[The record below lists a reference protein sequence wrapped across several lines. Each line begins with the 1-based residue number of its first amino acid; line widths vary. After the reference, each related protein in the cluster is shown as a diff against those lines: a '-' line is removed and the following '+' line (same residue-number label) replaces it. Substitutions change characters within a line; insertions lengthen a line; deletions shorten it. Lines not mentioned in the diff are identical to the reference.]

1 MSVLHLRE
9 ATKVYG
15 AGHTAVRAVDGVSLH
30 VERGEVVLIMGPS
43 GSGKTTLLLLAGGL
57 LRPTSGSVR
66 LGQDELSALPEADR
80 SRLRLRRV
88 GFIFQA
94 FNLLSALTARENVE
108 AVLNLA
114 GINGGQARR
123 RAEEMLGDLGLRD
136 RFDSLPKN
144 LSGGEKQ
151 RVAIV
156 RALANEPD
164 LVFADEPTANLDS
177 RTGYQVMHLLRRIA
191 KEHGKSVV
199 IVSHD
204 RRIEDIADR
213 ILWMEDG
220 RLREAGPQEESITVR
235 DPVCGMTIE
244 RGKATDSV
252 EYEGVLYHLCSEEC
266 GQQFRADPRRYATG
280 ITVERAAG
288 GSAIPTASR

>member
-1 MSVLHLRE
+1 MSVLQLVDL
-9 ATKVYG
+9 TKVYG
-15 AGHTAVRAVDGVSLH
+15 SGRTAVRAVTGLSLAI
-30 VERGEVVLIMGPS
+30 EPGEVVLIMGPS
-43 GSGKTTLLLLAGGL
+43 GSGKTTLLLMAGGL
-57 LRPTSGSVR
+57 LRPTAGSVVV
-66 LGQDELSALPEADR
+66 GGADLSALDDAAR
-80 SRLRLRRV
+80 SQMRLRKV

-108 AVLNLA
+108 VVLNLA
-114 GINGGQARR
+114 GASGGEGRR
-123 RAEEMLGDLGLRD
+123 RAERALTDLGLAD
-136 RFDSLPKN
+136 RLSFLPRN

-151 RVAIV
+151 RVAIA

-164 LVFADEPTANLDS
+164 VVFADEPTANLDS

-220 RLREAGPQEESITVR
+220 RLRTAPGREESVKVK

-244 RGKATDSV
+244 RDKAAGSLAF
-252 EYEGVLYHLCSEEC
+252 EGRVYHLCSDEC
-266 GQQFRADPRRYATG
+266 VQRFTADPGRYVKG
-280 ITVERAAG
+280 VR
-288 GSAIPTASR
+288 